1 MRIRLPEDVKEWL
14 INRAGRN
21 IRSQTAEITF
31 ILRMEMAAEAA
42 KDGSGVSSLQTANP
56 ATENHAAAETAG
68 MTSTQY

>member
-1 MRIRLPEDVKEWL
+1 
-14 INRAGRN
+14 
-21 IRSQTAEITF
+21 
-31 ILRMEMAAEAA
+31 MEMAAEAA